1 MYITSKYLS
10 ELKNTTQLKTNKNI
24 LCLCL
29 VLILFLHT
37 NYLAVYYSLY
47 EINTEELTASCCEKI
62 VVNCNAHCYLDKKMN
77 EEDNKN
83 TNGTV
88 SDIKLKLTEYVTT
101 EYSPSLTSDKSNIFY
116 TDNYLFPAKDICS
129 DIDHPPQL

>member
-1 MYITSKYLS
+1 M
-10 ELKNTTQLKTNKNI
+10 
-24 LCLCL
+24 
-29 VLILFLHT
+29 LILFLHT

-47 EINTEELTASCCEKI
+47 EFNTEDLIASCCEKK
-62 VVNCNAHCYLDKKMN
+62 VDNCNAHCYLDKKMN

-83 TNGTV
+83 TNGTS

-101 EYSPSLTSDKSNIFY
+101 EYSPSLTSDQSNIFY
-116 TDNYLFPAKDICS
+116 TENYLFPAKDICS